1 MSVCMRCSTGPTP
14 IEVAQSIRTN
24 CSRCSQRK
32 PRPDVAVP
40 VEGRA
45 TGRVAPAVAV
55 VRVAKMA
62 VTLREAPVVL
72 EVEDRVVVA
81 PAEAG
86 RVDQVVAVPVDLHN
100 PDRSCLPSCKTN
112 CD

>member
-62 VTLREAPVVL
+62 VTLREAPVVVRGL
-72 EVEDRVVVA
+72 VA
-81 PAEAG
+81 PAEEDKAE
-86 RVDQVVAVPVDLHN
+86 DQVAAAPVGLLN
-100 PDRSCLPSCKTN
+100 QDRSCLPSCKTN